1 MARACLT
8 CGLCLNELI
17 QTSCSNNLYLGTKP
31 GAQEVMAGLDTCS
44 GRVHYGGLGQPF
56 FLTKLYPCVDSGQTT
71 AAGSLGFSC
80 DGRFPRSVE
89 ATVPTIR
96 APCARRPNKLDQ
108 QKPRVHKCPF
118 LTPAL
123 PEGIKLQN
131 MEARNYA

>member
-1 MARACLT
+1 MAKACLT

-31 GAQEVMAGLDTCS
+31 GTQVMAGLNVCS
-44 GRVHYGGLGQPF
+44 GRVDCGGLGQLF
-56 FLTKLYPCVDSGQTT
+56 FLTKPYPCVDSGQTT
-71 AAGSLGFSC
+71 VAGSLDFSC
-80 DGRFPRSVE
+80 NGRFLRFVE

-96 APCARRPNKLDQ
+96 VPRARRSNKLDQ